1 MKTIVDVE
9 RMKKN
14 LIAVR
19 KNGIAFDDEE
29 WGVGIKSVAAGV
41 KGQNGDIIAAIG
53 TEVPSVHLSY
63 SRMNELVSK
72 IKDCAD
78 KISQDL
84 GFLPNPNSK
93 S

>member
-1 MKTIVDVE
+1 MTTYT
-9 RMKKN
+9 
-14 LIAVR
+14 
-19 KNGIAFDDEE
+19 FDDEE
-29 WGVGIKSVAAGV
+29 WGEGIKSIAAGV
-41 KGQNGDIIAAIG
+41 RGQNNLIIAAIG
-53 TEVPSVHLSY
+53 TEVPSVRMS
-63 SRMNELVSK
+63 SARMNELVSK